1 MEQLLQHRSQER
13 LEPFH
18 QMCLH
23 RTQKPWIQKS
33 EQSRR
38 HRLRRL
44 SQMSKKL
51 PLQMTMLELQKL
63 LLLQRE
69 LLQMPEQ
76 LQRLKAIQMLEENQ
90 MQVLLQILWER
101 LALWG
106 C

>member
-1 MEQLLQHRSQER
+1 
-13 LEPFH
+13 
-18 QMCLH
+18 
-23 RTQKPWIQKS
+23 
-33 EQSRR
+33 
-38 HRLRRL
+38 
-44 SQMSKKL
+44 MSKKL
-51 PLQMTMLELQKL
+51 QLQMTMPELQKL

-76 LQRLKAIQMLEENQ
+76 LQRLKVIQMLEENQ